1 MNGLF
6 SDARVLLPT
15 TSIVYTIAKRLLN
28 VLAKAKE
35 SPISEI
41 RNFRDNSFNHSICV
55 TIESFMI
62 RQSPTFIHSFV
73 PSYLIFF
80 PNRASLLQQ
89 TSQTYLVALL
99 YYVPQLHLLNK
110 LSCVTANW
118 VSGMK
123 SKAMKRQNK
132 PSFSSSFPTNML

>member
-1 MNGLF
+1 M
-6 SDARVLLPT
+6 
-15 TSIVYTIAKRLLN
+15 
-28 VLAKAKE
+28 AKAEE

-41 RNFRDNSFNHSICV
+41 RSYRDNHFFNPSICV
-55 TIESFMI
+55 TIEFFMI
-62 RQSPTFIHSFV
+62 RQDSFIHSFV

-110 LSCVTANW
+110 LSCVTAN
-118 VSGMK
+118 
-123 SKAMKRQNK
+123 
-132 PSFSSSFPTNML
+132 

>member
-15 TSIVYTIAKRLLN
+15 TSIVYIIAKRLLN

-41 RNFRDNSFNHSICV
+41 RTFRDNHFFNHSICV

-73 PSYLIFF
+73 PPYLIFF

-110 LSCVTANW
+110 LSCVTAN
-118 VSGMK
+118 
-123 SKAMKRQNK
+123 
-132 PSFSSSFPTNML
+132 